1 MKFNP
6 TTIAQIGENKEMEFT
21 NKSELQNILSGFVVG
36 DYLFVTIEGK
46 KNKRSLA
53 SNRFYWKIIDLINK
67 ETGNDKDEIHTFFKK
82 KFLPKEFTDY
92 ETGDIYMSYNST
104 AKLNTKEMSEY
115 LDNVIRFTAEFFG
128 IVIEDVRNI
137 DY

>member
-1 MKFNP
+1 MKTSFKGKYIDNVIRFDKP
-6 TTIAQIGENKEMEFT
+6 REVEKYLSHLKDEDLTITVEKY
-21 NKSELQNILSGFVVG
+21 KS
-36 DYLFVTIEGK
+36 
-46 KNKRSLA
+46 KRSLA

-128 IVIEDVRNI
+128 IVIEDARNI

>member
-6 TTIAQIGENKEMEFT
+6 TTTAQIGENKEMEFT
-21 NKSELQNILSGFVVG
+21 NKAELTSILSGFVVG
-36 DYLFVTIEGK
+36 DYLNVTIEK
-46 KNKRSLA
+46 KKGKRSLA
-53 SNRFYWKIIDLINK
+53 QNRLYWKIIDLINT

-82 KFLPKEFTDY
+82 KYLPKEFTDY
-92 ETGDIYMSYNST
+92 ETGDIYISYNST
-104 AKLNTKEMSEY
+104 AKLKVNEFKEY
-115 LDNVIRFTAEFFG
+115 LDNVIQFTAEFFG